1 MATTYAYS
9 LRGNEGFWVDGDSL
23 VENILLGR
31 NDLPIPHVVVGLLG
45 FFKAEGGER
54 LHVFSIAN
62 QTASG
67 VRVRVW
73 LERVVQILKNENKK
87 ETPAF
92 CDEDGF
98 MLLSE
103 DIEEILHPVLTKLQ
117 GSTGLEQS
125 LPKGLEVESFYRCAR
140 SFRRG
145 AENTALVHK
154 VNKTTIE
161 FVHRWR
167 SFESN
172 RGRTPGFNM
181 LRHYADGESTRPL
194 QLEFTSAV

>member
-1 MATTYAYS
+1 
-9 LRGNEGFWVDGDSL
+9 
-23 VENILLGR
+23 
-31 NDLPIPHVVVGLLG
+31 
-45 FFKAEGGER
+45 
-54 LHVFSIAN
+54 
-62 QTASG
+62 
-67 VRVRVW
+67 
-73 LERVVQILKNENKK
+73 
-87 ETPAF
+87 
-92 CDEDGF
+92 

-167 SFESN
+167 SFEPN
-172 RGRTPGFNM
+172 RGKTPGFNM
-181 LRHYADGESTRPL
+181 LRHYAVGESTRPL